1 MTTPDL
7 PGLGAADQPYTTSL
21 TVRWA
26 DLDGNGHVANS
37 KYLDYA
43 TQARFEFLADN
54 GFTFGD
60 ARTKRIGPVVL
71 SDFIEYRRELRMG
84 AAATVDLA
92 LSGARRDGSRW
103 QFTQTIR
110 TGDHL
115 VATVTSIG
123 AWLSLTERRLIQPP
137 QRACRDHPEHAT
149 HREIPVARPGRVLSS
164 GRGSRPRT
172 LTGAHNHPVR
182 LAPHRARQAGATMPS
197 WPHAPPPRTA
207 AGSGPAPAADDIPG

>member
-1 MTTPDL
+1 
-7 PGLGAADQPYTTSL
+7 
-21 TVRWA
+21 
-26 DLDGNGHVANS
+26 
-37 KYLDYA
+37 
-43 TQARFEFLADN
+43 
-54 GFTFGD
+54 
-60 ARTKRIGPVVL
+60 VL